1 MCVLHFLGIASDTYG
16 LLFLVPDWPTCDF
29 PRRLGDN
36 NTIELKKKSILPK
49 QMQIGC
55 QWQKRAHSRN
65 SLCSFSIKKKFYPKK
80 QNDNT
85 NDKFSGNERATGT
98 RIISFFFFVVLRL
111 VWKLWFHTEHWCR
124 SSNRLVNLYAIP
136 SRFGSSE
143 TSKSS

>member
-1 MCVLHFLGIASDTYG
+1 MCVLHSLGIASDTYG
-16 LLFLVPDWPTCDF
+16 LLFLVPDWPTCDI

-98 RIISFFFFVVLRL
+98 RIISFFFF
-111 VWKLWFHTEHWCR
+111 CR
-124 SSNRLVNLYAIP
+124 IEVGLKTLISHRTLMPIQQSAREFICN
-136 SRFGSSE
+136 
-143 TSKSS
+143 SKSIWIQWNQ